1 MAKICR
7 SKQTSRQ
14 RTTRDKGGH
23 SYVKKWGQLMSK
35 IKLQNTDSRNQIKGM
50 NKLTVMLENFSIL
63 LFITDRRNSE
73 K

>member
-1 MAKICR
+1 
-7 SKQTSRQ
+7 
-14 RTTRDKGGH
+14 
-23 SYVKKWGQLMSK
+23 MSK